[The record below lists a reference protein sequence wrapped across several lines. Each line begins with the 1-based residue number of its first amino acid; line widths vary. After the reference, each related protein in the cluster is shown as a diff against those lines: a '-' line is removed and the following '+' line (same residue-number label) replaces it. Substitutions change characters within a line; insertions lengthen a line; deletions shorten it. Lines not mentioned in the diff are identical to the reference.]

1 MKKFKIVE
9 EVLDTSWHRYYYE
22 VPANTKEE
30 AVEMVKEGD
39 VDCYDSEELFEFGK
53 LINECRGTEGERIK
67 HVIPTVNGY
76 HLITSAFD
84 RQQFSQKLAL
94 NQLDP
99 IDIHDNNPTLLYYKP
114 ICGKLS

>member
-1 MKKFKIVE
+1 M
-9 EVLDTSWHRYYYE
+9 
-22 VPANTKEE
+22 A
-30 AVEMVKEGD
+30 
-39 VDCYDSEELFEFGK
+39 K

-76 HLITSAFD
+76 HLITGAFD

-114 ICGKLS
+114 ICGNLS